1 MDFTRRHLMALPLA
15 AVVAKGQGKYEGP
28 PMTSVRVEIFSD
40 FQCPGC
46 KTLHETLV
54 KTLRDEY
61 VTPGRLHLVH
71 REFPLPMHPFAYEAA
86 KLACAAEKLGLYRK
100 VADAL
105 FLDQQRWS
113 ANGQLDSALALTL
126 KPLEITKLRAMAK
139 DPAVAAQVEADL
151 ALGKKL
157 PVTQTPTTV
166 VIHNGK
172 PQIFAGGISYPIFKR
187 YIDSLLGSR

>member
-1 MDFTRRHLMALPLA
+1 MALPLA
-15 AVVAKGQGKYEGP
+15 AAVVNAQGKYEGP

-54 KTLRDEY
+54 KSLRDEY
-61 VTPGRLHLVH
+61 VTPGRLYLIH
-71 REFPLPMHPFAYEAA
+71 REFPLPMHAFALEAA
-86 KLACAAEKLGLYRK
+86 RLACAAEKLGWYRK

-105 FLDQQRWS
+105 FLDQARWS
-113 ANGQLDSALALTL
+113 TNGQLESALALAL
-126 KPLEITKLRAMAK
+126 KPVEITKLRALAK
-139 DPAVAAQVEADL
+139 DPAVAAQVESDL
-151 ALGKKL
+151 TLGKKL

-166 VIHNGK
+166 VTHNGK

-187 YIDSLLGSR
+187 YIDSLLGPR